1 MGHGGTEW
9 RSVMTAKVDLTGQKF
24 GRWTVLKEDGRD
36 ERGRALWL
44 CRCDCGTE
52 RAVKGWRLRE
62 GTNRS
67 CGCLRREKSAA
78 RGREKATHG
87 MSQTRI
93 YNTWKNMIQ
102 RTTDPKAM
110 SYQHYGGRGIKVC
123 ERWQSLDGFLADMG
137 PTYADDLTI
146 ERIDVDGDYEPG
158 NCRWATVAEQARN
171 KRNTRLLEYR
181 GRSLV
186 IADWAKV
193 LNVNAKTLTSRIYQ
207 YGWSVERAL
216 TEGVAPER
224 LADL

>member
-1 MGHGGTEW
+1 M
-9 RSVMTAKVDLTGQKF
+9 
-24 GRWTVLKEDGRD
+24 
-36 ERGRALWL
+36 
-44 CRCDCGTE
+44 
-52 RAVKGWRLRE
+52 
-62 GTNRS
+62 
-67 CGCLRREKSAA
+67 
-78 RGREKATHG
+78 ATHG

-93 YNTWKNMIQ
+93 YNIWKGMLQ
-102 RTTDPKAM
+102 RTTDPKSA

-123 ERWQSLDGFLADMG
+123 ERWQNLDGFLADMG

-146 ERIDVDGDYEPG
+146 ERIDVDGDYAPG

-171 KRNTRLLEYR
+171 KRNTRLFEFR
-181 GRSLV
+181 GQSLV

-193 LNVNAKTLTSRIYQ
+193 LNMNAKTLTSRIYL

>member
-1 MGHGGTEW
+1 M
-9 RSVMTAKVDLTGQKF
+9 SAKVDLTGQRF
-24 GRWTVLKEDGRD
+24 GRWLVLQEDGRD
-36 ERGRALWL
+36 NRGRVLWW
-44 CRCDCGTE
+44 CRCDCGAE

-67 CGCLRREKSAA
+67 CGCLRRETSAA
-78 RGREKATHG
+78 CGRERATHG

-93 YNTWKNMIQ
+93 YNIWKGMLR
-102 RTTDPKAM
+102 RTTNPDDS

-123 ERWQSLDGFLADMG
+123 ERWQSLDDFLADMG
-137 PTYADDLTI
+137 PTYADGLTI
-146 ERIDVDGDYEPG
+146 ERIDVDGNYEPG
-158 NCRWATVAEQARN
+158 NCRWATAAEQARN
-171 KRNTRLLEYR
+171 KRNTRLFEFR

-193 LNVNAKTLTSRIYQ
+193 LDVSSKTLTSRIYQ

-224 LADL
+224 PTDL